1 MSRNYS
7 DYRYL
12 LMNHRKQSG
21 SALIIAIFV
30 LVVVLGF
37 GLTLANIVVSSS
49 EAVAYEILG
58 TRAFLAAN
66 SGAQQRL
73 NQIFTPGQANLLCDG
88 NPNPATPDFAEQPV
102 DERVNT
108 INSAA
113 LLECRVQRVACT
125 NFKQDGVVFYRIES
139 TGQCDASGGEVITRT
154 VVVEARN

>member
-1 MSRNYS
+1 MSPNFS
-7 DYRYL
+7 DVRYL
-12 LMNHRKQSG
+12 LNNRRKQAG
-21 SALIIAIFV
+21 SALVIAIFV

-73 NQIFTPGQANLLCDG
+73 NQIFTPGQTNQLCDG
-88 NPNPATPDFAEQPV
+88 NPNPTTANFAEQPV
-102 DERVNT
+102 VTTVNT

-113 LLECRVQRVACT
+113 LLGCRVQRVACT

-139 TGQCDASGGEVITRT
+139 TGECDASGGEVVSRT